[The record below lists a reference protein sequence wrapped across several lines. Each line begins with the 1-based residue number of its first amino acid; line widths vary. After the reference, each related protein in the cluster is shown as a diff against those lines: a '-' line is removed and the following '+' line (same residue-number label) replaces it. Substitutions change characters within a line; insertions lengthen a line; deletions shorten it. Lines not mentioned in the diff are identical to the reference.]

1 VGLIPYFKSLGQGP
15 ALVVLHGGPGADHR
29 DFLPFLRPL
38 ARRNHLTLIDERA
51 EALASALPNAKL
63 TVLSNCGHMMYVD
76 QTRRFNDLVSEFLS
90 PGRSS

>member
-1 VGLIPYFKSLGQGP
+1 VDPVPIIVISY
-15 ALVVLHGGPGADHR
+15 
-29 DFLPFLRPL
+29 PFLRPL
-38 ARRNHLTLIDERA
+38 ARRNHLILIDERA